1 MNPKLLP
8 LLVLLV
14 GCSST
19 PLMGRYTDINGKEI
33 EIVLNKDGRTMT
45 IKDREDERDWRT
57 IQLLEPC
64 LTSK

>member
-1 MNPKLLP
+1 
-8 LLVLLV
+8 
-14 GCSST
+14 
-19 PLMGRYTDINGKEI
+19 MGRYTDINGKEI